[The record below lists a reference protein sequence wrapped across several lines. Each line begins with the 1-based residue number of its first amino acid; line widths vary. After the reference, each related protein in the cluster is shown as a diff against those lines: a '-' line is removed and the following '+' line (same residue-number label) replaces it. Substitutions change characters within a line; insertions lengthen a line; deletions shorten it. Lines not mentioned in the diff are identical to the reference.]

1 LVLLPASAFAQ
12 GTLTGTV
19 RDASGAVLPGVT
31 VEAASPALIE
41 KVRTVVTDGTGQY
54 RVIDLNPGSYSLT
67 FTLPGFSTVKR
78 DGIEIAGTAV
88 LTIPIEMRVGA
99 LQETITV
106 TGETPVVDVQ
116 STKRETVLSQ
126 DVIAAIPATRTSVH
140 CSTPPPG

>member
-1 LVLLPASAFAQ
+1 M
-12 GTLTGTV
+12 
-19 RDASGAVLPGVT
+19 
-31 VEAASPALIE
+31 
-41 KVRTVVTDGTGQY
+41 TDGTGQY
-54 RVIDLNPGSYSLT
+54 RIIDLNPGAYSLT

-116 STKRETVLSQ
+116 STKRETVLEPGGHCRDSRPR
-126 DVIAAIPATRTSVH
+126 ARSAR
-140 CSTPPPG
+140 CSTPRPG

>member
-1 LVLLPASAFAQ
+1 MFPAPVIAWNNSRRTPDMSRAVKCFLWLAAMTLLPATVFAQ

-31 VEAASPALIE
+31 VAAPRPTLTSNGLTI
-41 KVRTVVTDGTGQY
+41 VTEESGQY

-78 DGIEIAGTAV
+78 EGIEIAGTAV
-88 LTIPIEMRVGA
+88 LTIPVEMRVGA

-106 TGETPVVDVQ
+106 T
-116 STKRETVLSQ
+116 
-126 DVIAAIPATRTSVH
+126 
-140 CSTPPPG
+140 

>member
-1 LVLLPASAFAQ
+1 MAPHVVGELRRGPIAPVGRRAQ
-12 GTLTGTV
+12 GEG
-19 RDASGAVLPGVT
+19 
-31 VEAASPALIE
+31 
-41 KVRTVVTDGTGQY
+41 
-54 RVIDLNPGSYSLT
+54 
-67 FTLPGFSTVKR
+67 R

-126 DVIAAIPATRTSVH
+126 EVIEAIPATRTTGAE
-140 CSTPPPG
+140 CNRMPIAKPFARP